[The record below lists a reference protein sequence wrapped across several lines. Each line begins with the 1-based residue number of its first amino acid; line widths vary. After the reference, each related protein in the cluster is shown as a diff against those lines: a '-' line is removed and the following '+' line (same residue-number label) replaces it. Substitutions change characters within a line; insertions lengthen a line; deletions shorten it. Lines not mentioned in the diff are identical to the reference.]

1 MSNLNYGA
9 IDETYPIA
17 GQDNNSQG
25 FRSNFSA
32 IKTSLGLAQEA
43 ITTLENN
50 RAKLNDTNNFLGNT
64 ISNAVINKVYGA
76 TYPLNNITSP
86 QFIDLNN
93 GPLQY
98 VTFAGNTTVTFK
110 SWPDTGKYA
119 VVRLHLIGDGN
130 AIRTATLATEQGG
143 TFAPEASIT
152 LVNNAPTFS
161 LATTG
166 KHKVVEAWTYNGGAK
181 VFLRYL
187 GEF

>member
-9 IDETYPIA
+9 IDETYPVA

-25 FRSNFSA
+25 FRSHFSA
-32 IKTSLGLAQEA
+32 IKTSLGLAEEA
-43 ITTLENN
+43 ITTLESST
-50 RAKLNDTNNFLGNT
+50 AKLNDDNNFLGNT
-64 ISNAVINKVYGA
+64 ISNAVVNKVYGA

-110 SWPDTGKYA
+110 NWPDTGKYA
-119 VVRLHLIGDGN
+119 CIRLHLIGDGN
-130 AIRTATLATEQGG
+130 SERIATLATEAGG
-143 TFAPEASIT
+143 SFAPEATIN
-152 LVNNAPTFS
+152 LVGNSPTFT
-161 LATTG
+161 LALNG